1 MKTLFSKSLVFVSI
15 YLLLSVTIFAQSK
28 VKSID
33 ELMQRYYDYSQFNG
47 TVLVADSVGIVF
59 SKGYG
64 YANLEWNISNDVST
78 KFRIG
83 SVTKQFTAVLILQL
97 VEAGKIDL
105 NKTISDYLPYYREDN
120 GKRANIHQL
129 LTHTSGIPSYTGLP
143 NFADEISK
151 TKSNPKDFVVKHC
164 SGDFEFEPGSQF
176 LYNNSGYFILGAIIE
191 EVTGK
196 DYATFLKENILVPLN
211 MSNSGLD
218 NSDLVLANRASGY
231 LKIFKQFTNT
241 PYVDMSLPFSAGS
254 MYSTVD
260 DLYKWDRALRNNT
273 ILSNEYTQKLF
284 GKYESAFG
292 GYYGYGFV
300 ISKES
305 FDGSTDSLTAI
316 RHGGDINGF
325 SSLYY
330 ATQGNG
336 QAVILLNNYNG
347 FPRVNIA
354 QNLLK
359 ILNDQKIEYP
369 KLGISYKLHE
379 LILEDGIDAA
389 VEAYKILKKNEFESF
404 FFAENELN
412 NLGYYLMNSGLLD
425 DALKMFQL
433 NIDEYSEGFNTYDS
447 MGEALLKAG
456 KSDLAIENFRKSLE
470 LNPGNDNARTNLKK
484 LGVVLE
490 EKYISVDDKLLAK
503 YVGKYE
509 LFPNFAIE
517 VTLDGDRLFTQA
529 TGQQKFEIFPK
540 TETEF
545 YLKVVNAQIEFK
557 QNPKGDVDEIILYQ
571 GGQVIPGKRVE

>member
-196 DYATFLKENILVPLN
+196 DYATVLKENILVPL
-211 MSNSGLD
+211 
-218 NSDLVLANRASGY
+218 
-231 LKIFKQFTNT
+231 
-241 PYVDMSLPFSAGS
+241 
-254 MYSTVD
+254 
-260 DLYKWDRALRNNT
+260 
-273 ILSNEYTQKLF
+273 
-284 GKYESAFG
+284 
-292 GYYGYGFV
+292 
-300 ISKES
+300 
-305 FDGSTDSLTAI
+305 
-316 RHGGDINGF
+316 
-325 SSLYY
+325 
-330 ATQGNG
+330 
-336 QAVILLNNYNG
+336 
-347 FPRVNIA
+347 
-354 QNLLK
+354 
-359 ILNDQKIEYP
+359 
-369 KLGISYKLHE
+369 
-379 LILEDGIDAA
+379 
-389 VEAYKILKKNEFESF
+389 
-404 FFAENELN
+404 
-412 NLGYYLMNSGLLD
+412 
-425 DALKMFQL
+425 
-433 NIDEYSEGFNTYDS
+433 
-447 MGEALLKAG
+447 
-456 KSDLAIENFRKSLE
+456 
-470 LNPGNDNARTNLKK
+470 
-484 LGVVLE
+484 
-490 EKYISVDDKLLAK
+490 
-503 YVGKYE
+503 
-509 LFPNFAIE
+509 
-517 VTLDGDRLFTQA
+517 
-529 TGQQKFEIFPK
+529 
-540 TETEF
+540 
-545 YLKVVNAQIEFK
+545 
-557 QNPKGDVDEIILYQ
+557 
-571 GGQVIPGKRVE
+571 